1 MEADAI
7 TIVDGVARGG
17 RQMSPLLLPPVPL
30 AADASVPGAQA
41 HREEKADPLL
51 HQKASIRGVE
61 INSFLDTYVLVLRGV
76 MSQQLLKAKIINF
89 LKT

>member
-1 MEADAI
+1 MM
-7 TIVDGVARGG
+7 G
-17 RQMSPLLLPPVPL
+17 RV
-30 AADASVPGAQA
+30 
-41 HREEKADPLL
+41 

-61 INSFLDTYVLVLRGV
+61 INSFLDTYVLVMRGV